1 MVSDKDSFLA
11 KTNLLNKLWVILGG
25 ILGIIFGIIVVTER
39 AQNLFPQLGIFEKPL
54 NVVLLGSLG
63 IGIAKQCRPTKKAL
77 IGGVI
82 FPVLFIAELFFTN
95 TPKPISPA
103 IIIGFISVGVLA
115 GILIGTAWQ
124 GALIGTVI
132 MAFIIIVIAPILRG
146 TIGWGWFF
154 IPMGAIAGATLQMAF
169 NDFVG
174 KRTTGNK
181 REIPGWLQRYK
192 KDD

>member
-1 MVSDKDSFLA
+1 MASDKDSFIA
-11 KTNLLNKLWVILGG
+11 KMNLLNKLWVILGCV
-25 ILGIIFGIIVVTER
+25 LGVIFSLIVVTER
-39 AQNLFPQLGIFEKPL
+39 AQNLFSQLGIFEKPL
-54 NVVLLGSLG
+54 NVVVTGFLG
-63 IGIAKQCRPTKKAL
+63 IEIAKQCKPTKKAL

-82 FPVLFIAELFFTN
+82 FPVLLIAELFFAN
-95 TPKPISPA
+95 TPKPISPT
-103 IIIGFISVGVLA
+103 IIVGFTSVGVLA

-124 GALIGTVI
+124 GALIGAVI

-154 IPMGAIAGATLQMAF
+154 IPMGAIAGAALQMAF

-174 KRTTGNK
+174 KRTAGNK
-181 REIPGWLQRYK
+181 REIPDWLRRNR